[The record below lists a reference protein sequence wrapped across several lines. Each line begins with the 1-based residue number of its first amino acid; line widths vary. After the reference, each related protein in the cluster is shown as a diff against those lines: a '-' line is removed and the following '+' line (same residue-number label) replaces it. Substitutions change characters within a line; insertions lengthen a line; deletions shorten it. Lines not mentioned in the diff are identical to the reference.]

1 MKNLISTLIIS
12 SIISAHASAD
22 HRLSDLRIRTFDNR
36 PVIVS
41 LNHVQYH
48 TPGTAVTINDIM
60 PGRHQLQVWT
70 YRHQTYPR
78 NQQRV
83 LLYNGF
89 IDVPA
94 SSEVRAMVTRQRG
107 LRINEIIPLFPP
119 PAPVPPYYTPYPA
132 PYPAPYPIPAPGP
145 CGTPATPPCIN
156 DADFNA
162 LLNTIDNQSFESTR
176 MTIAKQSIRQHG
188 VIHTRQVEALMNLM
202 SFESSKLELAKYA
215 YEFTIDQ
222 HNYFQLFNAFSF
234 ESSVRELSN
243 YMDHHS

>member
-12 SIISAHASAD
+12 SILSAHASAD
-22 HRLSDLRIRTFDNR
+22 HRLSDLRIRTFDNK

-41 LNHVQYH
+41 LNHVQYN

-70 YRHQTYPR
+70 YKHRYYPYHP
-78 NQQRV
+78 QRV
-83 LLYNGF
+83 LLYSGF

-107 LRINEIIPLFPP
+107 LRINEIIPLFTP
-119 PAPVPPYYTPYPA
+119 PAPVPPYYNPYPA
-132 PYPAPYPIPAPGP
+132 PYPAPYPLPAPGP
-145 CGTPATPPCIN
+145 CGTPAAPQCIN

-176 MTIAKQSIRQHG
+176 MTLSKQAIRQHG
-188 VIHTRQVEALMNLM
+188 VINSRQVAELMNLM

-215 YEFTIDQ
+215 YQYTIDPQ
-222 HNYFQLFNAFSF
+222 NYFQLFNAFSF
-234 ESSVRELSN
+234 DSSVRELSE
-243 YMDHHS
+243 YIDRHS